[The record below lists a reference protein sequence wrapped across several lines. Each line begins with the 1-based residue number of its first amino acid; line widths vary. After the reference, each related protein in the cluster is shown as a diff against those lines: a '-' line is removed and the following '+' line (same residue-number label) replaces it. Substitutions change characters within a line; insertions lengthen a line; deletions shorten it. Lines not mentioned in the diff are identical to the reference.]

1 MSAERLQKILSAAG
15 IASRRAAEQIILE
28 GRVTVNGHKVKELG
42 VKADLAKDHV
52 KVDGK
57 LVRVSVVRRYV
68 LMNKPKGL
76 IVTRD
81 DPGGIPTVFELLRG
95 RVGERVV
102 AVGRLDVE
110 SEGLLLLTDDGALVH
125 TLTHPSGGCRKEYE
139 VWVGG
144 VGGPAVAGRRRAH
157 VPRRDRA
164 RQDDARKER
173 RRWQRL
179 AQGDSRRGALAPD
192 PQDVRPRR
200 PPRHEAAPGRDRPDP
215 RQQAASGRVSRP
227 LAGGG
232 RRAACDSA
240 RAARTACARPSGGV
254 KGLVVAIDGPSGVGK
269 STVGKA
275 VAARLGLPYL
285 DTGAMYRAVGLAVK
299 RKGIALPLEDR
310 EAVVA
315 HDYDVIIR
323 ASRRN
328 HEVESAHVNERVARY
343 RDHSDSVKSLCQIDG
358 QAV

>member
-57 LVRVSVVRRYV
+57 LVRVAVARRYV

-81 DPGGIPTVFELLRG
+81 DPGGIPTVFELLKG

-125 TLTHPSGGCRKEYE
+125 KLTHPSGGCRKEYE
-139 VWVGG
+139 VKVSG
-144 VGGPAVAGRRRAH
+144 VPTPPQLEKLRRGVTLPDDGARTSPAEIELVKTTPEKRRR
-157 VPRRDRA
+157 RR
-164 RQDDARKER
+164 
-173 RRWQRL
+173 QRL
-179 AQGDSRRGALAPD
+179 AQGDSRRRALAPD

-200 PPRHEAAPGRDRPDP
+200 PPRHEAAPRRDRPD
-215 RQQAASGRVSRP
+215 S
-227 LAGGG
+227 
-232 RRAACDSA
+232 
-240 RAARTACARPSGGV
+240 
-254 KGLVVAIDGPSGVGK
+254 
-269 STVGKA
+269 
-275 VAARLGLPYL
+275 
-285 DTGAMYRAVGLAVK
+285 
-299 RKGIALPLEDR
+299 
-310 EAVVA
+310 
-315 HDYDVIIR
+315 
-323 ASRRN
+323 
-328 HEVESAHVNERVARY
+328 
-343 RDHSDSVKSLCQIDG
+343 
-358 QAV
+358 